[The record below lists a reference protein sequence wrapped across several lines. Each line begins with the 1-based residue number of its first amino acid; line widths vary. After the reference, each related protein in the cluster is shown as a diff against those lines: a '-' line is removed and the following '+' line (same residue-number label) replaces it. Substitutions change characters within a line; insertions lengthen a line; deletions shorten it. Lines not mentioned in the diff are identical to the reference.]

1 MYIYANPNPDNN
13 QTDDCVIRA
22 LSIAM
27 NKSWDDVY
35 VELALTGFMLKDM
48 MDKNKV
54 WGRYL
59 RDNGFRRYSLPN
71 TCPDCYTVK
80 DFCED
85 YPEGTYIT
93 ATGTHVIAVINGNHY
108 DTWNS
113 ENEALMSFWKK
124 EN

>member
-71 TCPDCYTVK
+71 TCPDCYTVR

-85 YPEGTYIT
+85 NPQGTYIL
-93 ATGTHVIAVINGNHY
+93 ATGSHVVAVIDGNFL

-113 ENEALMSFWKK
+113 GNETILAYWQK
-124 EN
+124 EK